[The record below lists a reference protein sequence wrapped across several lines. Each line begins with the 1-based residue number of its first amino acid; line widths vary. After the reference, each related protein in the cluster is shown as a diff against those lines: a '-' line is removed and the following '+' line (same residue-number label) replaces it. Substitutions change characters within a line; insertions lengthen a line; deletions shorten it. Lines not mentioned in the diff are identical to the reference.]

1 MGEIQWRKKEQ
12 GENSEKRG
20 PFPLETD
27 SPSFISRYFFLYKI
41 KLLKFL
47 RVFQEKY
54 ILHNFYF

>member
-27 SPSFISRYFFLYKI
+27 SPSFISRYFFI
-41 KLLKFL
+41 
-47 RVFQEKY
+47 
-54 ILHNFYF
+54 